1 MTGGAA
7 SASTDIERGRAAK
20 DSAVRREDDRQRLR
34 ASGQSPWRRGLRTLV
49 RNRMAMGGA
58 TIILLWVIVAILAP
72 VIAPYDA
79 LEQHVEDRL
88 SPPSARHLFGTD
100 ELGRDVF
107 SRVMYGARISLPVGL
122 IVIVFSMVMGASV
135 GALAGYLGGLFD
147 LLVMRVADIT
157 LAFPSIVLALAIA
170 SVLGPSLKNA
180 VIAMILVWWP
190 EYARLMRG
198 QVLSVKNDE
207 YVIAARA
214 VGVSQGRILARHIIP
229 NTSAPI
235 IIKAS
240 LDAGSTI
247 LNIAALSFIGLGAV
261 PPTPEWGAMISL
273 GRFKFYQWW
282 LTTFPGLAVLSVV
295 LGFNFLGDGLRDAFD
310 PRLRGA

>member
-1 MTGGAA
+1 VAQATLTRQAIA
-7 SASTDIERGRAAK
+7 SE
-20 DSAVRREDDRQRLR
+20 
-34 ASGQSPWRRGLRTLV
+34 SPWRRSLRVLA
-49 RNRMAMGGA
+49 RNRMAMAGA
-58 TIILLWVIVAILAP
+58 AIIAIWAIVAMAAP
-72 VIAPYDA
+72 IIAPYDA
-79 LEQHVEDRL
+79 LAQKIEDRL
-88 SPPSARHLFGTD
+88 SPPSAGHLFGTD

-107 SRVMYGARISLPVGL
+107 SRVVYGAQISLPVGL
-122 IVIVFSMVMGASV
+122 LVVLFATLLGALV
-135 GALAGYLGGLFD
+135 GALAGYIGGVFD
-147 LLVMRVADIT
+147 LLIMRLADIT

-207 YVIAARA
+207 FVTAARVLGA
-214 VGVSQGRILARHIIP
+214 PGGRILLRHIIP
-229 NTSAPI
+229 NTLAPI

-240 LDAGSTI
+240 LDAGSAI
-247 LNIAALSFIGLGAV
+247 LTIAALSFIGLGAV
-261 PPTPEWGAMISL
+261 PPTPEWGAMISM

-295 LGFNFLGDGLRDAFD
+295 LGFNFLGDGVRDAFD
-310 PRLRGA
+310 PRMSGA

>member
-1 MTGGAA
+1 MAVDRI
-7 SASTDIERGRAAK
+7 ST
-20 DSAVRREDDRQRLR
+20 SP
-34 ASGQSPWRRGLRTLV
+34 QSPWARGLRTLI
-49 RNRMAMGGA
+49 RNRMAMAGA
-58 TIILLWVIVAILAP
+58 AVICIWVIVAIVAP
-72 VIAPYDA
+72 WIAPYDA
-79 LEQHVEDRL
+79 LAQKIEHRL
-88 SPPSARHLFGTD
+88 SPPSAQHLFGTD

-107 SRVMYGARISLPVGL
+107 SRVVYGARISLPVGL
-122 IVIVFSMVMGASV
+122 VVILFSMLMGALV
-135 GALAGYLGGLFD
+135 GALAGYIGGVFD

-198 QVLSVKNDE
+198 QVLSVKHED
-207 YVIAARA
+207 YVMAAQA
-214 VGVSQGRILARHIIP
+214 VGVPQRRILARHIIP

-235 IIKAS
+235 VIKAS
-240 LDAGSTI
+240 LDAGSAI

-310 PRLRGA
+310 PRLRSA

>member
-1 MTGGAA
+1 MAMMGAA
-7 SASTDIERGRAAK
+7 
-20 DSAVRREDDRQRLR
+20 
-34 ASGQSPWRRGLRTLV
+34 
-49 RNRMAMGGA
+49 
-58 TIILLWVIVAILAP
+58 IIVTWIIVAILAP
-72 VIAPYDA
+72 AIAPYDA
-79 LEQHVEDRL
+79 LAQRVEDRL

-107 SRVMYGARISLPVGL
+107 SRVVYGARISLPVGL
-122 IVIVFSMVMGASV
+122 VVIVFSTVMGAVV
-135 GALAGYLGGLFD
+135 GAVAGYLGGIFD

-198 QVLSVKNDE
+198 QVLSVKNNE
-207 YVIAARA
+207 YVTAAQA
-214 VGVSQGRILARHIIP
+214 LGVPQSRILARHIIP
-229 NTSAPI
+229 NSSAPI

-240 LDAGSTI
+240 LDAGSAI